1 MKSFIEDGSTLKN
14 DALDLE
20 GAETQQPKLDS
31 ETKQV
36 RIFILKI
43 LTLEYILLIFFFTR
57 FHEIFQVVRMLIS
70 IVLTFIICWAPL
82 LIFNVLHAF
91 AVVAPDGWHN
101 SSSKHLK
108 SIFSLLAYCNR

>member
-1 MKSFIEDGSTLKN
+1 MKSFIEDGSALKN

-36 RIFILKI
+36 RIFIFKI
-43 LTLEYILLIFFFTR
+43 FDFRVLLFFFTR

-91 AVVAPDGWHN
+91 AVVAPEGWHT